1 MEREGLNVM
10 VLLKCPA
17 LPQQPAADVHLVR

>member
-1 MEREGLNVM
+1 MEREGINEM
-10 VLLKCPA
+10 ALLKCPA